1 MNKLALQKDEQK
13 YGFTKEIWNENM
25 KKKKKNEIFDIFND
39 SLDNIEKLCE
49 SDNTR
54 EKHINE
60 IQKNLLKNNK

>member
-1 MNKLALQKDEQK
+1 MKNKQ
-13 YGFTKEIWNENM
+13 
-25 KKKKKNEIFDIFND
+25 KNEIFDIFND

-60 IQKNLLKNNK
+60 IQKNLLLFVLIVV